1 LAARVAVVSRRPSTA
16 FAVLAFLALAAI
28 AAVRVRA
35 DRVDLM
41 HPNLERYGLQ
51 DFRDNFYY
59 PSVAFLQGRNPYDVA
74 DYRAHYPIDRPLPA
88 YAPISLLVHLPL
100 AMLPFGAAGAVHFA
114 ANALLLLV
122 LARVALSGAGASIT
136 AGRIFGLS
144 ALMLLSRAG
153 QQTLYIGQCS
163 VYVALGAA
171 LALVEARRRPWLA
184 GIGLAIAC
192 LKPSYGLPLGLLM
205 LCRRDLAAF
214 ARGTVLAAVA
224 GAAGASVPVAAAGG
238 ILPFIASVRHGMSV
252 IATDPSFHE
261 ATSLIRVDIGALAGR
276 LLGRPPGAAVELL
289 FGILVLGA
297 TGAIL
302 WMREPLAGSG
312 AGTTGGERAGS
323 GPRPVGDGLA
333 CLALLIG
340 LYHQSYDTLLLVL
353 PITALLWGAE
363 GPARS
368 WSTGRWRWAL
378 LALLLVPWLNLLAT
392 HAVLNRVEPMRALW
406 LPLATCNGVAL
417 FAAWLIWAWRMSPE
431 APLHSPS

>member
-1 LAARVAVVSRRPSTA
+1 MSRRRSTA

-28 AAVRVRA
+28 AAGRVRA
-35 DRVDLM
+35 DRVDLL
-41 HPNLERYGLQ
+41 HPELERYGLQ

-59 PSVAFLQGRNPYDVA
+59 PSVAFLQGRNPYDAA
-74 DYRAHYPIDRPLPA
+74 DYFAHYPIDRPLPA

-100 AMLPFGAAGAVHFA
+100 ALLPFGAAGAVHFA
-114 ANALLLLV
+114 ANALLLLL

-136 AGRIFGLS
+136 TGRIFGLS

-238 ILPFIASVRHGMSV
+238 VAALIASVRHSMTV

-276 LLGRPPGAAVELL
+276 LLGRPPGAAVEILL
-289 FGILVLGA
+289 GILILGS

-302 WMREPLAGSG
+302 WRREPPAGSG
-312 AGTTGGERAGS
+312 AGTTGDGRAGAP
-323 GPRPVGDGLA
+323 GPRPVGDGLV
-333 CLALLIG
+333 CLAILVG
-340 LYHQSYDTLLLVL
+340 LYHQTYDTLLLVL
-353 PITALLWGAE
+353 PIAALLWGAQ
-363 GPARS
+363 GPAGTFRA
-368 WSTGRWRWAL
+368 GRWRWAL

-392 HAVLNRVEPMRALW
+392 HAVLNRVEPMHALW
-406 LPLATCNGVAL
+406 LPLATCNGAAL
-417 FAAWLIWAWRMSPE
+417 LAAWLIWGWRMSRE
-431 APLHSPS
+431 APPHSPS